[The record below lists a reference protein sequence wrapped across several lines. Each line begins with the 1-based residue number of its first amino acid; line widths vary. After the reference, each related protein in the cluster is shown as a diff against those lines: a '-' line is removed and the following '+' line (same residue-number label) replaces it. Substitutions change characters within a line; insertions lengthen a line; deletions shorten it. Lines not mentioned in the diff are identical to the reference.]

1 MNRFSRIELNK
12 RLAKC
17 LGIGLCLLASHAGQA
32 QSSALADD
40 VVARIARSAGDQLL
54 ERYPFPDLARQ
65 YADALSA
72 KVKNGSYHGLD
83 DCALAKRMTEDLRAV
98 HKDVHLHVFCD
109 SQLSKALA
117 PRVSASGQPSMKDL
131 GFEGV
136 DLDMDTA
143 TAYIR
148 SQGGWQANADTFAAA
163 SHAMGL
169 AAQAKYVI
177 IDVRGNPGGSGEMGR
192 FLASYFFADGDEQY
206 YLYGFEKDRERS
218 QQEWTYAYVPG
229 ARLPEAKLYILVNKN
244 TASAAEG
251 FAYALQRMKRATIV
265 GQTTAGA
272 GIAGE
277 FEPLP
282 AKMSMFLPVKMVV
295 APHTTIGWEGV
306 GVVPDVSTAPDG
318 EREAAMALIRKDR
331 LAPIAPAAGTAK

>member
-1 MNRFSRIELNK
+1 LNWFSRIELNGRLVK
-12 RLAKC
+12 R
-17 LGIGLCLLASHAGQA
+17 LGIGLCLLASQAGQA
-32 QSSALADD
+32 QASTLADD
-40 VVARIARSAGDQLL
+40 DVARIAKSAGDQLL
-54 ERYPFPDLARQ
+54 ERYPFPELAGR

-72 KVKNGSYHGLD
+72 KVKDGSYRGLD
-83 DCALAKRMTEDLRAV
+83 DCGLAKRMTADLRTV
-98 HKDVHLHVFCD
+98 HKDVHLQIFCD

-117 PRVSASGQPSMKDL
+117 PHASTSGQPRMKDL

-136 DLDMDTA
+136 DLDMDTS
-143 TAYIR
+143 TVYIR
-148 SQGGWQANADTFAAA
+148 SQGGWQANGDTFAAA

-177 IDVRGNPGGSGEMGR
+177 IDVRDNPGGSGEMGR

-229 ARLPEAKLYILVNKN
+229 KRLPEAKVYILVNKN
-244 TASAAEG
+244 TGSAAEG

-277 FEPLP
+277 FKPLP
-282 AKMSMFLPVKMVV
+282 HKMSMFLPVKMVV
-295 APHTTIGWEGV
+295 APHTTTGWEGV

-331 LAPIAPAAGTAK
+331 MAQAAPASGVAR